1 MGIFKFKSKP
11 PQMKDL
17 YVLGSKSNKLID
29 LGENSD
35 VAIKLK
41 TNNAIFTVFNDFY
54 SSKSMKI
61 APPDFKSMATS
72 EFSTKS
78 TNLFDFDPS
87 TYKSF
92 I

>member
-11 PQMKDL
+11 H
-17 YVLGSKSNKLID
+17 
-29 LGENSD
+29 SD